1 MRKSKNKNKQERIE
15 ISENAHVDKAIS
27 ATLKLAETAG
37 FDRTAQ
43 SIVAT
48 TVSELANNILSY
60 AQTGKITI
68 RILERKKGKGIEI
81 VAEDNGPGMAD
92 IPAAMRDGFS
102 TSGSFGVGLP
112 GAKRMMDEFE
122 VDSERGVRTR
132 ITARKWV

>member
-102 TSGSFGVGLP
+102 TSGSLGVGLP

>member
-1 MRKSKNKNKQERIE
+1 
-15 ISENAHVDKAIS
+15 
-27 ATLKLAETAG
+27 LAETAG